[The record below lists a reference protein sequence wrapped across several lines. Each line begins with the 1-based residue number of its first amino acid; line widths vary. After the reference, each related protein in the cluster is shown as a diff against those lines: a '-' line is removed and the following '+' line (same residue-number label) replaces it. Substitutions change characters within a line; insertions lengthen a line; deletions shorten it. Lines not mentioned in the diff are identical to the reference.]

1 MKRLTKRRSKMFIII
16 QRDDWFGL
24 EVVQDCY
31 AKPKQFSCESEA
43 LDYIKALELTETQ
56 IVEITI

>member
-1 MKRLTKRRSKMFIII
+1 MFIILR
-16 QRDDWFGL
+16 RDDWFGL

-31 AKPKQFSCESEA
+31 AKPKQFIAESEA
-43 LDYIKALELTETQ
+43 LDYIKELELTETQ